1 MTNTGSRWL
10 KGSQLVIGFIVIIGC
25 LVTRSRFCSE
35 CKILCIIPVFTACCH
50 VITWRKEGKKK
61 KKRKYLLFANTPTP
75 IWQRHFLFHALKLGH
90 GGTANRRSAASRIL
104 ARACTKL
111 VDSPSKAI
119 WHFPVWC
126 GVQCIAPDFSGSSDN
141 CKVPR
146 PLFILKS
153 GTGRKA
159 GAVCLTQGGGSNGAM
174 LRDRNRLLLPPQ
186 STCNSS
192 SKTKQEAPYWRKAE
206 LWHLLQT
213 KSLGLHD
220 QIYPIRKLNYD
231 VHIQSAEMHKW
242 A

>member
-1 MTNTGSRWL
+1 MWSL
-10 KGSQLVIGFIVIIGC
+10 EEK
-25 LVTRSRFCSE
+25 
-35 CKILCIIPVFTACCH
+35 
-50 VITWRKEGKKK
+50 KEKKK

-111 VDSPSKAI
+111 VGSPSKAI
-119 WHFPVWC
+119 WHFPVRC
-126 GVQCIAPDFSGSSDN
+126 GVQCTAPDFSGSSDN

-174 LRDRNRLLLPPQ
+174 LQDRNRPLLHPQ
-186 STCNSS
+186 STYNSS
-192 SKTKQEAPYWRKAE
+192 SKIKQEAPYLCKTE
-206 LWHLLQT
+206 LCHLLQT

-220 QIYPIRKLNYD
+220 HISTHIIMYLNTSY
-231 VHIQSAEMHKW
+231 QKTEL
-242 A
+242 

>member
-35 CKILCIIPVFTACCH
+35 CKTLCIIPVFTACCH

-111 VDSPSKAI
+111 VGSPSKAI
-119 WHFPVWC
+119 WHFPVRC

-153 GTGRKA
+153 GTGRNA

-174 LRDRNRLLLPPQ
+174 LQDRNRPLLHPQ
-186 STCNSS
+186 STYNSS
-192 SKTKQEAPYWRKAE
+192 SKIKQEAPYLCKAE
-206 LWHLLQT
+206 LCHLLQT

-220 QIYPIRKLNYD
+220 HISTHIIMYLNTSY
-231 VHIQSAEMHKW
+231 QKTEL
-242 A
+242 